1 MITSRMAQI
10 IIFERSGLYEDS
22 CNTFFET
29 GMWEGQSLYSVEP
42 WLGSMEPIFREMKR
56 DQSPV
61 FIPTVERSI
70 KDQRR
75 YFDYHVY
82 IHPEDDGY
90 LLWLLMDLTDTYE
103 RFRKIQQER
112 NELLL
117 QLESLSN

>member
-1 MITSRMAQI
+1 MITSKMSQI
-10 IIFERSGLYEDS
+10 IIFEKSGLYLDS

-29 GMWEGQSLYSVEP
+29 GMWEGQSLYSIEP
-42 WLGSMEPIFREMKR
+42 WLESMEPLFREMKS

-61 FIPTVERSI
+61 YIPAVERPI
-70 KDQRR
+70 NNQRK

-82 IHPEDDGY
+82 PHPEDNRH

-103 RFRKIQQER
+103 QMRKIQQER
-112 NELLL
+112 NELML